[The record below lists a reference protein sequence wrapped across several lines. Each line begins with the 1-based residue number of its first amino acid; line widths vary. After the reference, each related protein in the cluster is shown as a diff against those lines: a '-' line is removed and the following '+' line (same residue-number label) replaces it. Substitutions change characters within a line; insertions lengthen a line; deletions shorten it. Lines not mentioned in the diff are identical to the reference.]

1 MTQTQRAVTQT
12 EEQAPGPCGGLPRVI
27 LLTDADVFAGTER
40 HMLDLARGLRAAGAA
55 VTLACPSPSALE
67 DAAGKEG
74 LPFLAIQKRGLVDR
88 AAVRT
93 LVGLLRSGDADVVH
107 THNGRTALSAA
118 LAVRRAGL
126 GRCVM
131 TQHFLHPNH
140 ATQRG
145 PKALLSGLAHGW
157 VTRQMSGVIAIS
169 EAVRA
174 AMLARREVPGGK
186 ITVIPNGIAAPDA
199 GLPEAGGEIRRS
211 LGIAP
216 DAPLLVCA
224 ARLEAE
230 KDLASLVAA
239 MSAVRDALPAARCLI
254 AGDGSLRPALEQQVQ
269 RLGLTDAVHLLGF
282 RSDALALIAAADLFV
297 LPSLAEP
304 FGLALLEAMALG
316 KPVVATR
323 AGGPL
328 EIVEDGETGL
338 LVPPS
343 SPDDLATGIARLLS
357 DPATARRLGENGRA
371 RFADRFTSDRMARAT
386 LAVYQK
392 AVSQQAPPRP

>member
-1 MTQTQRAVTQT
+1 MTQTKKQSP
-12 EEQAPGPCGGLPRVI
+12 EPGGLPRVI

-40 HMLDLARGLRAAGAA
+40 HMLDLARGLRAAGVP

-67 DAAGKEG
+67 DAARKED
-74 LPFLAIQKRGLVDR
+74 LPFLAIQKRGLLDR

-93 LVGLLRSGDADVVH
+93 LAGLLRSGDADVVH
-107 THNGRTALSAA
+107 AHNGRTALSAA
-118 LAVRRAGL
+118 LAVRRGGR

-157 VTRQMSGVIAIS
+157 VTRQMSVIIAIS

-174 AMLARREVPGGK
+174 ATLARGEAPDGK
-186 ITVIPNGIAAPDA
+186 ITVIPNGIAALDA
-199 GLPEAGGEIRRS
+199 GPPDVARETRRS
-211 LGIAP
+211 LGVAP
-216 DAPLLVCA
+216 NAPLVVCA

-230 KDLASLVAA
+230 KDLASLVVA

-254 AGDGSLRPALEQQVQ
+254 AGDGSLRDALEQQIQ
-269 RLGLTDAVHLLGF
+269 RLGLAGVVQFLGF
-282 RSDALALIAAADLFV
+282 RPDAPALIAAADLFV

-343 SPDDLATGIARLLS
+343 SPGDLAEAIVRLLS
-357 DPATARRLGENGRA
+357 DPATARRLGENGRS
-371 RFADRFTSDRMARAT
+371 RFTDRFTSDRMARAT
-386 LAVYQK
+386 RAVYQR
-392 AVSQQAPPRP
+392 AVYQQAVGTASPCECKK

>member
-1 MTQTQRAVTQT
+1 MKSSNT
-12 EEQAPGPCGGLPRVI
+12 PLRVV
-27 LLTDADVFAGTER
+27 LFTDADVFAGTER

-67 DAAGKEG
+67 DAARKED
-74 LPFLAIQKRGLVDR
+74 LPFLMIQKHGLLDR

-93 LVGLLRSGDADVVH
+93 LARLLRSGDVDIIHA
-107 THNGRTALSAA
+107 HNGRTALAASA
-118 LAVRRAGL
+118 AVRRAGR

-145 PKALLSGLAHGW
+145 LKAFLSGLAHHW
-157 VTRQMSGVIAIS
+157 VIKQMSQVVAIS

-174 AMLARREVPGGK
+174 AMLARREVPDGK

-199 GLPEAGGEIRRS
+199 GALGAARETRQS

-216 DAPLLVCA
+216 DAPLVVCA

-230 KDLASLVAA
+230 KDIASLVSA
-239 MSAVRDALPAARCLI
+239 MSEVKDVLPAARCLI
-254 AGDGSLRPALEQQVQ
+254 AGDGSLRPALDQQIQ
-269 RLGLTDAVHLLGF
+269 RLDLGGVVQLLGF
-282 RSDALALIAAADLFV
+282 RPDAPALIAAGDLFV

-323 AGGPL
+323 AGGPM
-328 EIVEDGETGL
+328 EIVEEGQTGL

-343 SPDDLATGIARLLS
+343 SPDNLAEAIHRLLA
-357 DPATARRLGENGRA
+357 DPSEGRRLGGNGRA

-386 LAVYQK
+386 LAVYQQ
-392 AVSQQAPPRP
+392 ASGAAASVSMKE

>member
-1 MTQTQRAVTQT
+1 MDSHRMQQTDRRKPP
-12 EEQAPGPCGGLPRVI
+12 EAPLRVV

-67 DAAGKEG
+67 DAADKEG
-74 LPFLAIQKRGLVDR
+74 LPFLAIQKRGLLDR
-88 AAVRT
+88 AAVQALAR
-93 LVGLLRSGDADVVH
+93 LLRSGGAHVVH
-107 THNGRTALSAA
+107 AHNGRTALAA
-118 LAVRRAGL
+118 AAAVRRAGR

-131 TQHFLHPNH
+131 TQHFLQPNH

-145 PKALLSGLAHGW
+145 PKALLSRAAHHW
-157 VTRQMSGVIAIS
+157 VVARMSRVIAIS

-174 AMLARREVPGGK
+174 AMLARREVIGGK

-199 GLPEAGGEIRRS
+199 GPPGTARETRHS

-216 DAPLLVCA
+216 DAPLVVCA
-224 ARLEAE
+224 ARLEPE
-230 KDLASLVAA
+230 KDIASLVSA
-239 MSAVRDALPAARCLI
+239 MSRARAAVPGACCLI
-254 AGDGSLRPALEQQVQ
+254 AGDGSLRPALQHQIED
-269 RLGLTDAVHLLGF
+269 LGLGGAVQLLGF
-282 RSDALALIAAADLFV
+282 RSDAPALVAAGDLFV

-316 KPVVATR
+316 RPVVATR

-343 SPDDLATGIARLLS
+343 SPDALAEAVCRLLA
-357 DPATARRLGENGRA
+357 DPASRHRLGENGRA
-371 RFADRFTSDRMARAT
+371 RFVDRFTSDRMARAT
-386 LAVYQK
+386 LAVYEQ
-392 AVSQQAPPRP
+392 AVAS